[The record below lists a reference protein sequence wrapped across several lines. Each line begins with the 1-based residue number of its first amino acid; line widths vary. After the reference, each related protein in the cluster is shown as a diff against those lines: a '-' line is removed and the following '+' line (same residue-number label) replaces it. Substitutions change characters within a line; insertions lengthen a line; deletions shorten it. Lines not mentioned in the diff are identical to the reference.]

1 MNSEGITE
9 LSFIFTDYFVQ
20 KSEYFV
26 AYFSFRNIF
35 FYVQKAKIKLQ
46 KNFKKN

>member
-26 AYFSFRNIF
+26 AYFFIS
-35 FYVQKAKIKLQ
+35 
-46 KNFKKN
+46 

>member
-35 FYVQKAKIKLQ
+35 FYVPKAKIKLQ